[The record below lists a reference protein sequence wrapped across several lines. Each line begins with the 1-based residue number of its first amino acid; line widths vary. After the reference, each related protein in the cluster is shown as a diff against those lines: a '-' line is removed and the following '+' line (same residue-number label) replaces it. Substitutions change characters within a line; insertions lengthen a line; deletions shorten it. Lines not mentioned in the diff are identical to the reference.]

1 MNVNRRRALFLTPA
15 LLLAAGVLTLASA
28 CGSLPKGEVREG
40 LFEIEKNARVAE
52 HGLSTTTFRADIGD
66 GTEEFELVYLQVPAR
81 QPLEGARPVLLLHGT
96 PSTLCTWVDVVF
108 GVEGESAGLAQHR
121 DVYAIELIG
130 HGFAPGSYEPYS
142 FQSIAEFTMAA
153 TRALGLEDVHIV
165 GQSYG
170 GEVAWR
176 SALDA
181 PDLYRSLT
189 VSNSA
194 GYERADD
201 EWLPEE
207 VKMRDMWL
215 ADIGWRINDRDRILE
230 ALEPHYEEVPA
241 GSAEEFFLVCENA
254 DNWRAMIDLVRD
266 ENGTRQGELV
276 ELAQPTL
283 VLWGARDIAYTLD
296 RVGRRFAE
304 DIPNAELRTVEAGH
318 YPQEEQPAAYER
330 ELSTFLQAVDAAVLD
345 QETNR

>member
-1 MNVNRRRALFLTPA
+1 MKVNRRRALILTPA
-15 LLLAAGVLTLASA
+15 LLLAAGALALVSA
-28 CGSLPKGEVREG
+28 CGSMPKNEVRESLLG
-40 LFEIEKNARVAE
+40 LEKNARIVE
-52 HGLSTTTFRADIGD
+52 HGLSSATFRADIGD
-66 GTEEFELVYLQVPAR
+66 GTEEFELVYLHVPAR

-96 PSTLCTWVDVVF
+96 PSTLCTWTDVVF
-108 GVEGESAGLAQHR
+108 GVEGQSAGLAQHR
-121 DVYAIELIG
+121 DVYAIEMIG

-170 GEVAWR
+170 GEIAWR
-176 SALDA
+176 AALDA

-189 VSNSA
+189 LSNSA

-215 ADIGWRINDRDRILE
+215 ADIGWRLNDRDRILE

-241 GSAEEFFLVCENA
+241 GSVEEFFLVCENG

-266 ENGTRQGELV
+266 ENGTRQADLL

-283 VLWGARDIAYTLD
+283 ILWGERDIAYTLD
-296 RVGRRFAE
+296 TVGRRFAE

-318 YPQEEQPAAYER
+318 YPQEEAPAAYER
-330 ELSTFLQAVDAAVLD
+330 QLSAFLTAVDAAQLAP
-345 QETNR
+345 ETNR

>member
-1 MNVNRRRALFLTPA
+1 MIVNRRRALVATPL
-15 LLLAAGVLTLASA
+15 LLLAAGALTLVSA
-28 CGSLPKGEVREG
+28 CGSMPKSEVRER
-40 LFEIEKNARVAE
+40 LLEIDKNDAIAE
-52 HGLSTTTFRADIGD
+52 RGLSSTTFRADIG
-66 GTEEFELVYLQVPAR
+66 GGEEDFELVYLHVPAR
-81 QPLEGARPVLLLHGT
+81 EPAPGARPVLLLHGT

-108 GVEGESAGLAQHR
+108 GVEGEYAGLAQDR

-142 FQSIAEFTMAA
+142 FQSIAEFAMAA
-153 TRALGLEDVHIV
+153 TRALGLEDVHVV

-176 SALDA
+176 AALDA
-181 PDLYRSLT
+181 PELYRSLT

-207 VKMRDMWL
+207 EKMRDMWL
-215 ADIGWRINDRDRILE
+215 ADIGWRLNDRDRIFG
-230 ALEPHYEEVPA
+230 ALEPHYEEVPP

-266 ENGTRQGELV
+266 ENGTRQSEIPNLQ
-276 ELAQPTL
+276 QPTL

-296 RVGRRFAE
+296 GVGQRFAD
-304 DIPNAELRTVEAGH
+304 DIPNAELRTLEAGH
-318 YPQEEQPAAYER
+318 YPQEEKPGAYAR
-330 ELSTFLQAVDAAVLD
+330 ELSAFLTAVDAAELE